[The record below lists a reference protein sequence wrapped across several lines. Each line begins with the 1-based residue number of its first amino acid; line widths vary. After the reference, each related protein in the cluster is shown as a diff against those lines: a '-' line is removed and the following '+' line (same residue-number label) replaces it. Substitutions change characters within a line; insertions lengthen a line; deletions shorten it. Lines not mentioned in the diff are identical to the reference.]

1 MKKLALLTLF
11 SLGFLTACTSPKVT
25 DIQSKYVDSNP
36 INYKMISNSDI
47 HVETRQQL
55 NGDPLTQ
62 EFGSVTLSYYD
73 ENGNTVTTET
83 YDTINDAINNNKT
96 GMTRV
101 QNKGRGTVVTYTVHL
116 KDTTEERTY
125 NVPYVAEV
133 STKVETEA
141 EMKQQMEK
149 TKSDD
154 QFEWTGEP
162 NHQIGNIVIA
172 QKDYYTTSEMRYVW
186 DFSKSKYVHKLKNID
201 MVRTHE
207 LTYQYKDNQLTL
219 INEKTYTNE
228 R

>member
-11 SLGFLTACTSPKVT
+11 SLGFLTACTSTKVT

-101 QNKGRGTVVTYTVHL
+101 QNKGRGTVVTYTAHL
-116 KDTTEERTY
+116 KDATEERTY

>member
-1 MKKLALLTLF
+1 MKKLILLTILGI
-11 SLGFLTACTSPKVT
+11 GFLTACASPKVT
-25 DIQSKYVDSNP
+25 DITSKYVDNNP
-36 INYKMISNSDI
+36 INYKTISTSDI
-47 HVETRQQL
+47 HVETLQQL
-55 NGDPLTQ
+55 NGDTLTQ
-62 EFGSVTLSYYD
+62 KFGGVILSYYD
-73 ENGNTVTTET
+73 ENGDTITTES
-83 YDTINDAINNNKT
+83 YDTIKDAIDNNKT

-101 QNKGRGTVVTYTVHL
+101 QNKGRGTIVTYTAHL
-116 KDTTEERTY
+116 DNTTEERTY

-141 EMKQQMEK
+141 EMKRQMEK

-162 NHQIGNIVIA
+162 NHQIGNIVVA
-172 QKDYYTTSEMRYVW
+172 QKYYYTTSEYRNVW
-186 DFSKSKYVHKLKNID
+186 DYAKSKYVYKLKDVD
-201 MVRTHE
+201 MVRIHE

>member
-1 MKKLALLTLF
+1 MKKLALLTLL
-11 SLGFLTACTSPKVT
+11 SLGLLTACASPKVT
-25 DIQSKYVDSNP
+25 DIHSKYVDNNP
-36 INYKMISNSDI
+36 INYKTISTSDI
-47 HVETRQQL
+47 YVETRQQL
-55 NGDPLTQ
+55 DGDVLTQ
-62 EFGSVTLSYYD
+62 EFGGVTISYYD

-83 YDTINDAINNNKT
+83 YDTINESINNNKT

-101 QNKGRGTVVTYTVHL
+101 QNKGRGTSVTYTAHL

-125 NVPYVAEV
+125 NVPYIAEV

-141 EMKQQMEK
+141 EMKKQMEK
-149 TKSDD
+149 TKSAD

-162 NHQIGNIVIA
+162 NHQTGNILIS
-172 QKDYYTTSEMRYVW
+172 QKSYYTTSEYRNVW
-186 DFSKSKYVHKLKNID
+186 DISKSKYVYKLKDVD

-219 INEKTYTNE
+219 INEKTYENE

>member
-1 MKKLALLTLF
+1 MKKLALLTLI
-11 SLGFLTACTSPKVT
+11 SLGLLTACASPKVT
-25 DIQSKYVDSNP
+25 DIQSKYVDNNP
-36 INYKMISNSDI
+36 INYKTISTSDI
-47 HVETRQQL
+47 YVETRQQL
-55 NGDPLTQ
+55 DGDVLTQ
-62 EFGSVTLSYYD
+62 SFGDVTISYYD
-73 ENGNTVTTET
+73 DNGNAVTTET

-101 QNKGRGTVVTYTVHL
+101 QNKGRGTIVTYTAHL

-141 EMKQQMEK
+141 EMKKQMEK
-149 TKSDD
+149 TKSAD
-154 QFEWTGEP
+154 QFEWTGES
-162 NHQIGNIVIA
+162 NHQIDNIVIA

-186 DFSKSKYVHKLKNID
+186 DFSKSKYVHKLKNIN

-207 LTYQYKDNQLTL
+207 LTYQYNDNQLTL
-219 INEKTYTNE
+219 INEKTYENE

>member
-1 MKKLALLTLF
+1 MKKLILLTILGI
-11 SLGFLTACTSPKVT
+11 GFLTACASPKVT
-25 DIQSKYVDSNP
+25 DIQSKYVDNNP
-36 INYKMISNSDI
+36 INYKTINTSDI

-55 NGDPLTQ
+55 NGDILTQ
-62 EFGSVTLSYYD
+62 KFGGVILSYYD
-73 ENGNTVTTET
+73 ENGDVVTTEA
-83 YDTINDAINNNKT
+83 YDTIKDAIDNNKT

-101 QNKGRGTVVTYTVHL
+101 QNKGRGTIVTYTAHL
-116 KDTTEERTY
+116 DDTTEERTY

-133 STKVETEA
+133 STNVETEA
-141 EMKQQMEK
+141 EMKRQMEK

-154 QFEWTGEP
+154 QFEWTGES

-172 QKDYYTTSEMRYVW
+172 QKYYYTTSEYRNVW
-186 DFSKSKYVHKLKNID
+186 DSSKSKYVYKLTDVD

-219 INEKTYTNE
+219 TNEKTYTNE